1 MKCPA
6 CHENMV
12 EKKRGEIELRI
23 DGRLYL
29 VRNISFEECPVCGE
43 RVLSPNVGQQ
53 IYEKLKAREY
63 KEETIQVPVL
73 DGTYG

>member
-1 MKCPA
+1 ML
-6 CHENMV
+6 

-43 RVLSPNVGQQ
+43 RVLSPNVSQQ

-63 KEETIQVPVL
+63 KEEMIQVPVL